1 LNHFKLAENLNVLP
15 MLKEVA
21 MQWDDFNLETGRQ
34 DTIECQR
41 MTQSINLRKAKLHNL
56 HINDTHTTTD
66 TETYARYPK
75 VREFMNW
82 FTEQYGGEVYRI
94 AIVHLPKDG
103 VVDAHID
110 EGDYYAD
117 KDRFHL
123 VLSGYYEN
131 IVITPPQLNT
141 EFEGDEI
148 ELYSAGE
155 LWWFNNKEKHH
166 VKNKSELSRIAI
178 IFDVKNSKWRN

>member
-1 LNHFKLAENLNVLP
+1 MNHFKLADNLNVLP

-21 MQWDDFNLETGRQ
+21 MQWEDFDLETGRQ
-34 DTIECQR
+34 KNIHVQR
-41 MTQSINLRKAKLHNL
+41 MTKSINLRKAKLYDK
-56 HINDTHTTTD
+56 HINHTHTTSD

-75 VREFMNW
+75 VREFMDW
-82 FTEQYGGEVYRI
+82 FVEKYGGEVYRI
-94 AIVHLPKDG
+94 AIVYLPKEG

-110 EGDYYAD
+110 EGEYYAD

-131 IVITPPQLNT
+131 VVVTPPQLDAK
-141 EFEGDEI
+141 FEGDEK

-155 LWWFNNKEKHH
+155 LWWFNNKETHH
-166 VKNKSELSRIAI
+166 VENKSELPRITI
-178 IFDVKNSKWRN
+178 IFDVKNSKWRT